1 MSKRKKKHSKDRYF
15 FGSVKVGTRG
25 QIVIPQEAREV
36 FNIKSGDQI
45 LIFGDISKGLGLI
58 KASKLNQI
66 ATRFFK
72 SFELEE
78 ENNQNKNGGNIDE

>member
-1 MSKRKKKHSKDRYF
+1 MNKHKKNRYF

-45 LIFGDISKGLGLI
+45 LIFGDINKGLGLI
-58 KASKLNQI
+58 KASKLNQF

-78 ENNQNKNGGNIDE
+78 ENNQNKNGGNNNE